1 MKKFFYLMMAFAVTA
16 STLTSCEDV
25 PSPYDNPNNK
35 KQEVTPSQANGSG
48 TEADPYNVAALNA
61 HLKSLKAD
69 VNTEE
74 IFVKG
79 KVVSIKELQTSGF
92 GNATYFISDDGTATG
107 QLYIYRSLDLD
118 NKKFTDANAIK
129 VGDEVVIRGQFV
141 NYRGNTPETV
151 PNKSYLYS
159 INGNKQHGTTPTT
172 PTTKVGEGTE
182 ASPYNVATMVA
193 HLTSLKA
200 DSATAEM
207 FVKGKI
213 VSIKELQTSGFGNAT
228 YYISDDGTA
237 TGQLTIF
244 RSLDLDNKKFTD
256 ANAIKVGDEVV
267 IRGQFVNYKGNTPE
281 TVTNKSYLYSINGK
295 KQHDSNP
302 TPTPPTPAA
311 EAVVISGNTLTLNN
325 TTATAETETL
335 TVDLNAI
342 GLTETSDLSN
352 ITLSD
357 GSVLS
362 FSANGQT
369 TTPKFFAKSKG
380 IRLYAN
386 NTFTVKGKKAI
397 AKIVITCDVFQGTN
411 YTGNT
416 TATVSFTGN
425 AATYTNTLVGAPKG
439 GVQLRLQSISITYVQ

>member
-16 STLTSCEDV
+16 SILTSCEDI

-35 KQEVTPSQANGSG
+35 KQEVTPAEAKGSG

-79 KVVSIKELQTSGF
+79 KIVSIKELQTSGY
-92 GNATYFISDDGTATG
+92 GNATYYISDDGTTTG
-107 QLYIYRSLDLD
+107 QLTIFRSLDLE

-129 VGDEVVIRGQFV
+129 AGDEVIIRGQFV
-141 NYRGNTPETV
+141 NYKGNTPETV
-151 PNKSYLYS
+151 ANKSYLYS
-159 INGNKQHGTTPTT
+159 INGKKQHETAPTPPSVKT
-172 PTTKVGEGTE
+172 GSGTE
-182 ASPYNVATMVA
+182 TDPYNVAAMVA

-200 DSATAEM
+200 DSATAET

-213 VSIKELQTSGFGNAT
+213 VSIKELQTSGYGNAT
-228 YYISDDGTA
+228 YYISDDGTT

-244 RSLDLDNKKFTD
+244 RSLDLENKKFTD
-256 ANAIKVGDEVV
+256 ANAIKAGDEVI

-281 TVTNKSYLYSINGK
+281 TVANKSYLYSINGK
-295 KQHDSNP
+295 KQHET
-302 TPTPPTPAA
+302 TPTPNPPAPST
-311 EAVVISGNTLTLNN
+311 EALVISGNTVTLNN
-325 TTATAETETL
+325 TTAVAGTETL
-335 TVDLNAI
+335 TVDLSAI
-342 GLTETSDLSN
+342 GLTEKSDLSN
-352 ITLSD
+352 IALSD

-369 TTPKFFAKSKG
+369 AVPKFFAKSKG
-380 IRLYAN
+380 VRVYVN
-386 NTFTVKGKKAI
+386 NSFTIKGKKAI
-397 AKIVITCDVFQGTN
+397 AKIVITCDVFQETN
-411 YTGNT
+411 QTGNP

-425 AATYTNTLVGAPKG
+425 DVTYTNTLAGATKAG
-439 GVQLRLQSISITYVQ
+439 IQLRIQTLTITYVQ

>member
-35 KQEVTPSQANGSG
+35 KQEVTPSQASGSG

-61 HLKSLKAD
+61 HLKSLQAD

-79 KVVSIKELQTSGF
+79 KVV
-92 GNATYFISDDGTATG
+92 A
-107 QLYIYRSLDLD
+107 
-118 NKKFTDANAIK
+118 
-129 VGDEVVIRGQFV
+129 
-141 NYRGNTPETV
+141 
-151 PNKSYLYS
+151 
-159 INGNKQHGTTPTT
+159 
-172 PTTKVGEGTE
+172 
-182 ASPYNVATMVA
+182 
-193 HLTSLKA
+193 
-200 DSATAEM
+200 
-207 FVKGKI
+207 
-213 VSIKELQTSGFGNAT
+213 IKELQTSGFGNAT
-228 YYISDDGTA
+228 YYISDDGTT
-237 TGQLTIF
+237 TGQLYIY

-325 TTATAETETL
+325 TTATAGTETL
-335 TVDLNAI
+335 NVDLNAI

-386 NTFTVKGKKAI
+386 NTFTLKGKKAI
-397 AKIVITCDVFQGTN
+397 AKIVITCDVYQGTN

-425 AATYTNTLVGAPKG
+425 DATYTNTLVGAPKG

>member
-141 NYRGNTPETV
+141 NYKGNTPETV

-200 DSATAEM
+200 DSATAET

-228 YYISDDGTA
+228 YFISDDGTA

-325 TTATAETETL
+325 TTATAGTETL
-335 TVDLNAI
+335 NVDLNAI

-397 AKIVITCDVFQGTN
+397 AKIVITCDVYQGTN

-425 AATYTNTLVGAPKG
+425 DATYTNTLVGATKG

>member
-141 NYRGNTPETV
+141 NY
-151 PNKSYLYS
+151 
-159 INGNKQHGTTPTT
+159 
-172 PTTKVGEGTE
+172 
-182 ASPYNVATMVA
+182 
-193 HLTSLKA
+193 
-200 DSATAEM
+200 
-207 FVKGKI
+207 
-213 VSIKELQTSGFGNAT
+213 
-228 YYISDDGTA
+228 
-237 TGQLTIF
+237 
-244 RSLDLDNKKFTD
+244 
-256 ANAIKVGDEVV
+256 
-267 IRGQFVNYKGNTPE
+267 KGNTPE

-325 TTATAETETL
+325 TTATVGTETL
-335 TVDLNAI
+335 NVDLNAI

-397 AKIVITCDVFQGTN
+397 AKIVITCDVYQGTN